1 MAEGFEKMKGVI
13 ELNWKILIA
22 IIAGIIMFILI
33 LLIVVGILKP
43 GNLSGAAGEMCVL
56 LVSKLSIVGLGAE
69 KLGVCDTFTK
79 A

>member
-1 MAEGFEKMKGVI
+1 MKGVI

-22 IIAGIIMFILI
+22 IISAIIAFILI

-43 GNLSGAAGEMCVL
+43 DNLAKGAAEMCAL
-56 LVSKLSIVGLGAE
+56 LVSKLQILGIGAE
-69 KLGVCDTFTK
+69 KIGICDTFIK

>member
-1 MAEGFEKMKGVI
+1 MAAGVEKMKGVI

-22 IIAGIIMFILI
+22 IISAVIAFILI

-43 GNLSGAAGEMCVL
+43 GNLSQGAGEMCVL
-56 LVSKLSIVGLGAE
+56 LISKLKILGLGAQQ
-69 KLGVCDTFTK
+69 LGVCDTFMK

>member
-1 MAEGFEKMKGVI
+1 MNKGVI

-22 IIAGIIMFILI
+22 IIAGVIAFILV
-33 LLIVVGILKP
+33 LLIVIGILKP

-56 LVSKLSIVGLGAE
+56 LISKLKILGLGAE
-69 KLGVCDTFTK
+69 RLGVCDTFLK

>member
-1 MAEGFEKMKGVI
+1 MKGVI
-13 ELNWKILIA
+13 DLNWKILIA
-22 IIAGIIMFILI
+22 IISAVIAFILI

-56 LVSKLSIVGLGAE
+56 LISKLKILGLGAQQM
-69 KLGVCDTFTK
+69 GICDTFMK

>member
-1 MAEGFEKMKGVI
+1 MKGVL

-22 IIAGIIMFILI
+22 IIAGVIAFILI

-43 GNLSGAAGEMCVL
+43 GNLSQGAGEMCVL
-56 LVSKLSIVGLGAE
+56 LISKLKIFGLGAQR
-69 KLGVCDTFTK
+69 LGICDTFLK